1 MKLIEIR
8 HGVTGF
14 FLYDGEETLIHK
26 DKIEIG
32 KVVLPVEKNEVFH
45 CVNEVLY
52 KESFNENNCRASLTF
67 RFDGKTF
74 VEEKYRYEIAT
85 YFSRQQYCSVDSKN
99 GKIKLSFVENDKET
113 LSEFESGDDD
123 YFVLH
128 YAISQNVLILYSYC
142 DNSLLFYTKTGERLW
157 EYQVEEGLEIYED
170 AVVVVDDTV
179 VITCTEN
186 NKIVSVEGYKLLT
199 GEKIWDVEDLENCDY
214 DYVIGPDQMLYAL
227 SSYLCKDHSNELR
240 LTKLNPFTGEI
251 ETAVLKEGD
260 YWSEIWPRNTT
271 IYDNKLFYVN
281 ETDSQGCSFGVV
293 DLDTKELIEDF
304 PMESQ
309 GNQIEKPIVT
319 DDKIYVRVRDV
330 NELRIYENEYK

>member
-1 MKLIEIR
+1 M
-8 HGVTGF
+8 
-14 FLYDGEETLIHK
+14 YDGKEVSVYK
-26 DKIEIG
+26 DKIKIGDEILSSKEDDDYYCVNDVLYKAVFDEETITASYFRYDG
-32 KVVLPVEKNEVFH
+32 IGFTESAFRYDLKKYLDPQRSCSLKNSKGLVKVSFNNNGDEFCFEFATDSKYYILNYDSKNEV
-45 CVNEVLY
+45 VIL
-52 KESFNENNCRASLTF
+52 
-67 RFDGKTF
+67 
-74 VEEKYRYEIAT
+74 I
-85 YFSRQQYCSVDSKN
+85 SKRK
-99 GKIKLSFVENDKET
+99 G
-113 LSEFESGDDD
+113 
-123 YFVLH
+123 
-128 YAISQNVLILYSYC
+128 
-142 DNSLLFYTKTGERLW
+142 LLFYTKTGERLW

-170 AVVVVDDTV
+170 AVLVVDDTV

-227 SSYLCKDHSNELR
+227 SSFLCKDHSNELR

-271 IYDNKLFYVN
+271 IYCNKLFYVN
-281 ETDSQGCSFGVV
+281 EIDSQGCSFGVV

-319 DDKIYVRVRDV
+319 DDKIYVRVRDL